1 VSPTSTIALR
11 RAAAVVPGALGVAL
25 LARPQQVGEAVSDRS
40 GRPADWIVRLLGARM
55 AAQAAVTLVRPTT
68 AVTALGT
75 GTDLTHAASM
85 VWVARRLPRYRRAA
99 LTSAAVAT
107 LVGAADL
114 AVTIAGRRKR

>member
-1 VSPTSTIALR
+1 MSPTSTIALR

-25 LARPQQVGEAVSDRS
+25 LARPQHVGEAVSDRS

>member
-1 VSPTSTIALR
+1 MSPTSTIALR

>member
-1 VSPTSTIALR
+1 
-11 RAAAVVPGALGVAL
+11 
-25 LARPQQVGEAVSDRS
+25 
-40 GRPADWIVRLLGARM
+40 M